1 MDPVAEHLAVGA
13 ALRDDRAKCGHER
26 TNTNSAF
33 YPFRGGVTQLNWIPK
48 RAGLWSVAAAS
59 AGRSTRHEVHDHSAE
74 FIAGVLLEEVA
85 GVADGRVAEGPSAGE
100 ELL

>member
-1 MDPVAEHLAVGA
+1 MKSGRPHIGYVRKARPAD
-13 ALRDDRAKCGHER
+13 
-26 TNTNSAF
+26 S
-33 YPFRGGVTQLNWIPK
+33 GGVTQLNWIPK

>member
-1 MDPVAEHLAVGA
+1 LAAPPICVTRHTNR
-13 ALRDDRAKCGHER
+13 ALLTLTSFWAI
-26 TNTNSAF
+26 
-33 YPFRGGVTQLNWIPK
+33 GGSVTQLNWIPK

-59 AGRSTRHEVHDHSAE
+59 AGRSTLHEVHDHSAK
-74 FIAGVLLEEVA
+74 FIASVLLEEVA

>member
-1 MDPVAEHLAVGA
+1 MMREPSG
-13 ALRDDRAKCGHER
+13 
-26 TNTNSAF
+26 
-33 YPFRGGVTQLNWIPK
+33 GGVTQLNWIPK